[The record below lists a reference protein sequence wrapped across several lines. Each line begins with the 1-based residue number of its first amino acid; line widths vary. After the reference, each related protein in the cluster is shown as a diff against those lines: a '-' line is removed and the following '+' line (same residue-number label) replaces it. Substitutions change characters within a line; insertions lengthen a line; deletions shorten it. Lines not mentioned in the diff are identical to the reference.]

1 MPRRS
6 KYRIQKRS
14 DKYPEYRQFLT
25 IVETDGKG
33 KNAKVSLLKSN
44 GDVFNDGLF
53 GRMRSFLNI
62 RRKK

>member
-25 IVETDGKG
+25 IVEKDGKG
-33 KNAKVSLLKSN
+33 KVKVSLLKKN
-44 GDVFNDGLF
+44 GQVFNEGLF
-53 GRMRSFLNI
+53 GRIRSVLNI